1 MISFPTSLLK
11 TKSTRKC
18 AMSIQLFFFGSSDR
32 GTKLP
37 ATEKQYVNQDETIKI
52 RIVVKDRFCTE
63 PVCYM

>member
-1 MISFPTSLLK
+1 MRNVY
-11 TKSTRKC
+11 ST
-18 AMSIQLFFFGSSDR
+18 FFFGSSDR